1 MERYRFSQ
9 QEQAFYEGL
18 RQPYAV
24 YQFVDR
30 RVVTLALSDGFCELF
45 GYTDRA
51 QACYDMDHDMYRETH
66 PDDVARIAD
75 AAVRFATEGGVYDVV
90 YRTRRHGGTD
100 YLLVH
105 AMGRHVPTP
114 EGVRLAHVWYMD
126 EGSYTH
132 GPSPQFSELTN
143 RLGAALHEDS
153 FMKASLYNPMT
164 GLPGMSYFFEL
175 AEAGRA
181 AIRAEGGE
189 PVLLFMDLSGMKFF
203 NEKHGF
209 SEGDKL
215 IRDFAK
221 VLADVFGSENC
232 CHVSGDHF
240 TAFTREEDLEK
251 ALERLFTETEMLN
264 GGDSLR
270 VRVGVYPARLGDV
283 PVSLACDRAKLAC
296 DRIRSSYESGCNYY
310 TEALRDEAERRQY
323 VLSNLDRAIAEKWI
337 QVYYQ
342 PIIRAANGDICD
354 VEALARW
361 IDPVKGFLAPAEFIP
376 FLEDAGVIWKLD
388 LFVLEQVL
396 EKIKREQEFGLHIV
410 PHSINLSR
418 ADFDACDI
426 VDEIRLRVDEAGVA
440 REKITIEV
448 TESIVSSA
456 FNFMKQ
462 QIERF
467 RRLGFPV
474 WMDDFGSGY
483 SSMDVLQSVQFDLI
497 KFDMSFMQKLDE
509 GDNGKIVLS
518 ELMKM
523 ATALGLDTVCEGVE
537 TKSQVRFLREIGCA
551 KLQGYY
557 FCMPIPLSEI
567 LRRFDTGD
575 YRFAY
580 ENPAEV
586 PYYEAV
592 GRVNLYDFSVVAN
605 EELSSLHNFFN
616 TLPMGIIEVR
626 GDTTR
631 FVRSNRSYRQFIR
644 RLIGMDLTYEGSD
657 FAKYDAAFMYNV
669 VKTCCEQGIRSF
681 YDEKL
686 PDGSVVHS
694 FARRISVNPVNGTVA
709 VAVVVLSITDPDNST
724 TYADIARALA
734 TDYYTIYAV
743 DLDTERFIEYSSPV
757 GGQALAM
764 ERHGGDFFAASVRD
778 AQTRV
783 YEEDRAFL
791 LANFT
796 KENIIKELDEQGV
809 FTMTYRLVDTGVPM
823 YVNMK
828 ITRMAPDS
836 NRIIIGVSVIDSQM
850 KQKEESERIQR
861 EEASYARIT
870 ALSGDYLGL
879 YTVNPETGAY
889 IEYTAT
895 DEYRS
900 LGFAKTGEDFFYRG
914 IEDGKKTVC
923 PEDLPAYLE
932 GFSRE
937 KVLREIREN
946 GVYRLRY
953 RLMIGG
959 EPKSVLLKIVSV
971 REHDGEKLIAGVRA
985 WRER

>member
-1 MERYRFSQ
+1 M
-9 QEQAFYEGL
+9 
-18 RQPYAV
+18 
-24 YQFVDR
+24 
-30 RVVTLALSDGFCELF
+30 
-45 GYTDRA
+45 
-51 QACYDMDHDMYRETH
+51 
-66 PDDVARIAD
+66 
-75 AAVRFATEGGVYDVV
+75 
-90 YRTRRHGGTD
+90 
-100 YLLVH
+100 
-105 AMGRHVPTP
+105 
-114 EGVRLAHVWYMD
+114 
-126 EGSYTH
+126 
-132 GPSPQFSELTN
+132 N
-143 RLGAALHEDS
+143 
-153 FMKASLYNPMT
+153 
-164 GLPGMSYFFEL
+164 
-175 AEAGRA
+175 
-181 AIRAEGGE
+181 
-189 PVLLFMDLSGMKFF
+189 
-203 NEKHGF
+203 
-209 SEGDKL
+209 
-215 IRDFAK
+215 
-221 VLADVFGSENC
+221 
-232 CHVSGDHF
+232 
-240 TAFTREEDLEK
+240 
-251 ALERLFTETEMLN
+251 
-264 GGDSLR
+264 
-270 VRVGVYPARLGDV
+270 
-283 PVSLACDRAKLAC
+283 
-296 DRIRSSYESGCNYY
+296 RSSF
-310 TEALRDEAERRQY
+310 Q
-323 VLSNLDRAIAEKWI
+323 
-337 QVYYQ
+337 
-342 PIIRAANGDICD
+342 
-354 VEALARW
+354 
-361 IDPVKGFLAPAEFIP
+361 
-376 FLEDAGVIWKLD
+376 
-388 LFVLEQVL
+388 
-396 EKIKREQEFGLHIV
+396 IKKEQEFGLHIV

-426 VDEIRLRVDEAGVA
+426 VDEIRLRVDKAGIP
-440 REKITIEV
+440 RDKITIEV

-456 FNFMKQ
+456 FDFMKA

-509 GDNGKIVLS
+509 GDSGKIVLT

-537 TKSQVRFLREIGCA
+537 TESQIRFLREIGCA

-557 FCMPIPLSEI
+557 YSKPIPFSEI
-567 LRRFDTGD
+567 LRRFETGD
-575 YRFAY
+575 YRVGY
-580 ENPAEV
+580 ENPEEV

-605 EELSSLHNFFN
+605 EEMASLHNFFN
-616 TLPMGIIEVR
+616 TLPMGIIEVN

-631 FVRSNRSYRQFIR
+631 FVRSNQSYRDFIK
-644 RLIGMDLTYEGSD
+644 RLIGMDLSYEGTD

-694 FARRISVNPVNGTVA
+694 FARRIGINPVNGNIA
-709 VAVVVLSITDPDNST
+709 VAVVVLSITDPDQST

-734 TDYYTIYAV
+734 TDYYVMYAV

-764 ERHGGDFFAASVRD
+764 ERHGEDFFAASARD
-778 AQTRV
+778 AKTRV
-783 YEEDRAFL
+783 YEEDLAFL

-796 KENIIKELDEQGV
+796 KENVIKELDEQGV
-809 FTMTYRLVDTGVPM
+809 FTLTYRLVDTGTPM

-828 ITRMAPDS
+828 ITRMAPGS
-836 NRIIIGVSVIDSQM
+836 NRIIIGVSIIDSQM
-850 KQKEESERIQR
+850 KQKEESDRIQR

-889 IEYTAT
+889 VEYIAT
-895 DEYRS
+895 DEYQT
-900 LGFAKTGEDFFYRG
+900 LGFAKTGEDFFCRG
-914 IEDGKKTVC
+914 IEDGKRTVC

-946 GVYRLRY
+946 GIFRLRY

-959 EPKSVLLKIVSV
+959 EAKPVLLKIVSV

-985 WRER
+985 WRDR